1 MVLAIYYQIEFSSS
15 IAAFFKVIHIKEN
28 GYKFKFRISK
38 YITIHIL

>member
-15 IAAFFKVIHIKEN
+15 IAAFFKVTHIKEN
-28 GYKFKFRISK
+28 GHKFRISK